1 MPRSRICHRHR
12 SGVLAQFAHIGA
24 PVLPHGDT
32 ASLAPQEQ
40 GDCAMQPFTDA
51 RAAPL
56 SIGVLSPP
64 AGVHIETVRYYERV
78 NTLAAPPRTRGGRRA
93 HGQSQRRALSF
104 IGLARDL
111 GPSLDETRALLD
123 LDRTARASC
132 QEVREIASLHLANVR
147 RSSPILLGGGKAIL
161 EGRTV
166 FGQRLPSVSCAR
178 EFKRPIMRLLQS
190 KIFASRESSSKMAVF
205 RERLEGP
212 SVHRGAGFGVQL

>member
-1 MPRSRICHRHR
+1 
-12 SGVLAQFAHIGA
+12 
-24 PVLPHGDT
+24 
-32 ASLAPQEQ
+32 
-40 GDCAMQPFTDA
+40 MQPFTDA

-78 NTLAAPPRTRGGRRA
+78 NTLVAPPRTRGGRRA

-147 RSSPILLGGGKAIL
+147 AKLADLARRRQSYPRRSDGVRP
-161 EGRTV
+161 T
-166 FGQRLPSVSCAR
+166 FTQRVLCSR
-178 EFKRPIMRLLQS
+178 FKRPIMRLLQS

-205 RERLEGP
+205 ERDSKDP
-212 SVHRGAGFGVQL
+212 SVHRGVGFGVQL